1 MWALVI
7 PDTPPPPGPPKNTI
21 GKDKKIGK
29 RISNT
34 TFIPTHRIN
43 KADPSLVYRWGLTVV
58 HGQPVT
64 LILFE

>member
-1 MWALVI
+1 MWALVT
-7 PDTPPPPGPPKNTI
+7 PDTPPTRPPKNTI

-34 TFIPTHRIN
+34 TFIPTRRIT
-43 KADPSLVYRWGLTVV
+43 KLTPPWYIGGLTVV